1 MADEVAL
8 LERYSVRLEAT
19 AAAAAVAPAAFEA
32 EIEEVA
38 STGGVVLAVVGM
50 VEVVWEQEA
59 RVAS

>member
-19 AAAAAVAPAAFEA
+19 AAAVAPALAAFQA